1 MGNVVFNTGILL
13 PCNLLIFIHLL
24 LFHCQFHN
32 TEIGFPTSKAFVLYC
47 HYSSVYSLGISS
59 LFPFMF

>member
-1 MGNVVFNTGILL
+1 MGNVVFNTGLLL
-13 PCNLLIFIHLL
+13 PCNLLISIHL

-32 TEIGFPTSKAFVLYC
+32 TEIGFATSKAFVLYR